1 MVQPPMSLFSR
12 TIEVSQGL
20 EQTSAV
26 LQWSSPSGRN
36 ITMTGGRLTL
46 AMTLSH
52 MLVIALCVTHVS
64 LAQHLRRYRHVSRP
78 WVVSSSRG
86 EAWPRPMKQTTGPD
100 LLLLN
105 PSTFTFV
112 FVGPPGGCDVVDRAL
127 KRYRNQLIFSGCLGP
142 RGETASQSR
151 VPPLGPVKGLPINSL
166 LVLLGGPCE
175 HIPHHDMDEAY
186 TLELTVNSQPSL
198 RASSVWGL
206 LRGLETFSQVVY
218 PYDGF
223 QFAVNET
230 VIHDAPRFQ
239 HRGLLIDTSR
249 HFLPLK
255 KIVETLGAYDPETH
269 VYRPTDVQY
278 VIGEAAARGIRV
290 MVEFDT
296 PGHTLSW
303 GQAYPELLTTCYK
316 GDVPNGELGPVDPT
330 RNETY
335 VFMAHFFAE
344 VARVFPDRYLH
355 LGGDEVNFDCWQSNP
370 NITSFMRRMGFPSRF
385 DKLEEHYIQR
395 LLEIIQNLRKSYV
408 VWQEVFDNKVKIA
421 PDTVVHVWKAP
432 QNEELS
438 SVTSA
443 GYRALLSACWYLD
456 YISYGADW
464 KKYYVCDPH
473 HFSGS
478 PEQKALVIGGEVC
491 LWAEYIDATNIISR
505 TCSLGR
511 PEFKWN
517 PFRKPPGFGP
527 VREYWPRA
535 SAAAERL
542 WSPASVNSVEE
553 AAPRLEEHRCRMRRR
568 GLMVEPQNGPG
579 FCDCDNAI

>member
-1 MVQPPMSLFSR
+1 
-12 TIEVSQGL
+12 
-20 EQTSAV
+20 
-26 LQWSSPSGRN
+26 
-36 ITMTGGRLTL
+36 
-46 AMTLSH
+46 
-52 MLVIALCVTHVS
+52 
-64 LAQHLRRYRHVSRP
+64 
-78 WVVSSSRG
+78 
-86 EAWPRPMKQTTGPD
+86 MKQTTGPD

-142 RGETASQSR
+142 RGETASQRR
-151 VPPLGPVKGLPINSL
+151 VPPLGPVKGLPVAGINSL

-186 TLELTVNSQPSL
+186 TLELTANSQPSL
-198 RASSVWGL
+198 MASSVWGL

-255 KIVETLGAYDPETH
+255 KIVETLDAMAYNKMNVLHWHMTDDQSFPFVSRTFPTLSEKGAYNPETH
-269 VYRPTDVQY
+269 VYRPADVQY

-316 GDVPNGELGPVDPT
+316 ADVPNGELGPVDPT

-370 NITSFMRRMGFPSRF
+370 NITSFMRSMGFPSRF

-395 LLEIIQNLRKSYV
+395 LLEIIQTLRKSYV

-421 PDTVVHVWKAP
+421 PDTVVHVWKPP

-491 LWAEYIDATNIISR
+491 LWAEYIDASNIISR
-505 TCSLGR
+505 T
-511 PEFKWN
+511 
-517 PFRKPPGFGP
+517 
-527 VREYWPRA
+527 WPRA